1 MNSIEIPQEDWEF
14 LFLRCA
20 ELGVSPEEYIELLI
34 NSYLERNQENE

>member
-1 MNSIEIPQEDWEF
+1 MDIGTYP
-14 LFLRCA
+14 CA